1 MTTERNAQGVDGL
14 AEVMGLLRKATPGK
28 WDSKVDEND
37 YGGWKPMTQEVSIYS
52 GETLIAHYS
61 LDYDD
66 YPHDNAENA
75 ENAANAEAMAAAV
88 NYLRSHGE
96 AIRELV
102 EIVRALQTAIRD
114 DLIQNTS
121 DEDSVGV
128 LSDFADAALAKFPEP
143 RP

>member
-102 EIVRALQTAIRD
+102 EAANRLSLARIAEVERGVAVKR
-114 DLIQNTS
+114 S
-121 DEDSVGV
+121 DYAR
-128 LSDFADAALAKFPEP
+128 LNAALAKFPEP